1 MKKHVLAMTGIIV
14 AVSLAFSPVTLTA
27 ADKWPHT
34 ITVGSFV
41 KASASYPTNVA
52 LAKLITKYTPANGVV
67 REYAG
72 GAPGIEA
79 LARGDIDTWSQGQ
92 NDFYNAYLG
101 QGFWKGKPK
110 DLRLLIGAWYL
121 GPFGL
126 GLSTMLRYRHVVDP
140 VNTARECKSGTV
152 KSGAASAGGVAPD
165 PERP

>member
-1 MKKHVLAMTGIIV
+1 MKKYVLAMTGIIV
-14 AVSLAFSPVTLTA
+14 AVSMIFFPVTLTA
-27 ADKWPHT
+27 AEKWPHT
-34 ITVGSFV
+34 ITIGSFV

-52 LAKLITKYTPANGVV
+52 LAKLITKYSPASAVV

-101 QGFWKGKPK
+101 TGFWKGKPK
-110 DLRLLIGAWYL
+110 NLRLLIGTWYL

-126 GLSTMLRYRHVVDP
+126 GFRPGEGIQSLKDLAGKRCM
-140 VNTARECKSGTV
+140 V
-152 KSGAASAGGVAPD
+152 KSFIPFQEYYFQHAGIS
-165 PERP
+165 